1 MQKQAP
7 TLGRL
12 LTMVVFG
19 LSCFGLLLF
28 LWLAFGGAVP
38 LKPKGY
44 QFRIAFDEAPL
55 LANQSDVRVAGV
67 QIGRVAKVEH
77 STNASIATLEID
89 RKFAPV
95 AADTKA
101 ILRNKTL
108 LGQTYVELTLGS
120 KTAPKVA
127 ERALLDARQVQDTV
141 ELDEI
146 LNTLDPYTRQAY
158 RTWQQGV
165 SKAVKDRGPD
175 LNNAI
180 GNLPAFVETG
190 GDLFEVLN
198 EQRDALGALVRNTGV
213 TFQALTEK
221 ESQLRALVENSDT
234 VFTAIQQERENFA
247 EIWNIFPTFLHES
260 RLTYARLEDFANNT
274 RPLVRDM
281 EPALRDLRPTLIA
294 LSRLSPDLKRLFRN
308 LDPLI
313 TESKKSLPAQREIF
327 TGLRPLL
334 GELGPW
340 LSELN
345 PILDWLGQH
354 QHTLTDLFANLGV
367 ATKATTTSRDPRAP
381 GHYLRQFGPSGAE
394 TAAIH
399 PNRLSSNRGNTYIN
413 PLSLVGPDQA
423 KRGIIAAFDCK
434 NATPDGSDKPD
445 PNTGTPTATPACF
458 NQAPYPFQGRLTR
471 FPHVEREDYSKPA
484 GG

>member
-7 TLGRL
+7 TVGRL
-12 LTMVVFG
+12 LTMVFFG

-38 LKPKGY
+38 LKPTGY
-44 QFRIAFDEAPL
+44 QFKIAFDEAPL
-55 LANQSDVRVAGV
+55 LASQSDVRVAGV
-67 QIGRVAKVEH
+67 QIGKVAKVEH

-95 AADTKA
+95 EADTKA
-101 ILRNKTL
+101 VLRNKTL
-108 LGQTYVELTLGS
+108 LGQTYVELTMGDRGG
-120 KTAPKVA
+120 AKVP
-127 ERALLDARQVQDTV
+127 ERGLLDARNVSDTV

-165 SKAVKDRGPD
+165 SKAVRDRGPD

-190 GDLFEVLN
+190 GDLFAALN
-198 EQRDALGALVRNTGV
+198 EQRQALGALVRNTGV
-213 TFQALTEK
+213 TFEALTAK

-234 VFTAIQQERENFA
+234 VFSAIQNERESFA
-247 EIWNIFPTFLHES
+247 EIWNIFPTFLRES
-260 RLTYARLEDFANNT
+260 RLTYSRLEDFATNT
-274 RPLVRDM
+274 RPLVQDL
-281 EPALRDLRPTLIA
+281 EPAMRDLRPALVA
-294 LSRLSPDLKRLFRN
+294 LSALSPDLKTLFRN

-313 TESKKSLPAQREIF
+313 TESKTSLPAQREIF
-327 TGLRPLL
+327 VGLRPLL

-345 PILDWLGQH
+345 PILDWIGQH

-367 ATKATTTSRDPRAP
+367 ATKAQTTSRDPRAT
-381 GHYLRQFGPSGAE
+381 GHYLRQFGPSGTE

-413 PLSLVGPDQA
+413 PLSLTGPDRA
-423 KRGIIAAFDCK
+423 KKGIVDAFDCR
-434 NATPDGSDKPD
+434 NATEDGSDKPD
-445 PNTGTPTATPACF
+445 PNTGSPQATPACF
-458 NQAPYPFQGRLTR
+458 NQAPYAFQGRLTK
-471 FPHVEREDYSKPA
+471 FPHVEREDYAK
-484 GG
+484 

>member
-12 LTMVVFG
+12 LTMVLFG

-28 LWLAFGGAVP
+28 LWLAFGGPIP
-38 LKPKGY
+38 LKPTGY
-44 QFRIAFDEAPL
+44 QFRVAFDEAPL
-55 LANQSDVRVAGV
+55 LAKQSDVRVAGV
-67 QIGRVAKVEH
+67 QVGRVAKVEH
-77 STNASIATLEID
+77 STNASMATLEID
-89 RKFAPV
+89 RKFAPI
-95 AADTKA
+95 ASDTRA

-120 KTAPKVA
+120 RDAPKLA
-127 ERALLDARQVQDTV
+127 ERGLLDARNVEDTV

-146 LNTLDPYTRQAY
+146 LNTLDPYTRKAY

-165 SKAVKDRGPD
+165 SQAVRDRGPD

-190 GDLFEVLN
+190 GDLFETLN
-198 EQRDALGALVRNTGV
+198 EQRRALGQLVKNTGV
-213 TFQALTEK
+213 VFGALTER
-221 ESQLRALVENSDT
+221 ESQLRNLVENSDT
-234 VFTAIQQERENFA
+234 VFTAIQQERDDFA
-247 EIWNIFPTFLHES
+247 EIWNIFPTFLRES
-260 RLTYARLEDFANNT
+260 RLTYARLERFANDT
-274 RPLVRDM
+274 RPLVRDL
-281 EPALRDLRPTLIA
+281 EPAMRDLRPTLLA
-294 LSRLSPDLKRLFRN
+294 LSRLSPDLRRLFTN

-327 TGLRPLL
+327 EGLRPLL

-345 PILDWLGQH
+345 PILDWIAQH

-399 PNRLSSNRGNTYIN
+399 RDRLGSNRGNTYPNPLAFAGREWSTRGIN
-413 PLSLVGPDQA
+413 P
-423 KRGIIAAFDCK
+423 AFDCK
-434 NATPDGSDKPD
+434 NVNPDDSNKPD
-445 PNTGTPTATPACF
+445 PDSGTPPSPACF
-458 NQAPYPFQGRLTR
+458 VQSPYPFQGKLLR
-471 FPHVEREDYSKPA
+471 FPHVDREDYSKP
-484 GG
+484 